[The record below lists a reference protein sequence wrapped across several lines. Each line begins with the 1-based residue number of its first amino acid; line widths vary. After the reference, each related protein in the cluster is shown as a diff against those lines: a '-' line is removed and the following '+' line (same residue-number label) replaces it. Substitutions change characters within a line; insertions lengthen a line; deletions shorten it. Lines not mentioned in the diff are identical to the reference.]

1 MGLLSRWTFILL
13 LCFCQ
18 NSHALDDLK
27 TNWTFDLLYHYSR
40 IERATT
46 ILTDSFLSRQ
56 VAMLQFEYSEHFGLF
71 SRWYAGGDLTY
82 ALYEAAGT
90 RSLNAR
96 ENLPWQYYAGL
107 AFQMG
112 ALKNFEVYFGI
123 GNSTENYLQ
132 ATGSNQFR
140 FKEKISFRPH
150 LGFHW
155 RFISLVGS
163 TATFGARYMIPITTV
178 SHDGID
184 LVYKGVLDGT
194 LRLRFHYDSM
204 WSLYGGIRFEDYE
217 TVDKSITY
225 FTTRIYAGIGIH
237 L

>member
-1 MGLLSRWTFILL
+1 MGLLQRWTFILII
-13 LCFCQ
+13 CFS
-18 NSHALDDLK
+18 NKGLALDDLK
-27 TNWTFDLLYHYSR
+27 TNWNFDLLYHYSR

-46 ILTDSFLSRQ
+46 LLTDSFLSRQ
-56 VAMLQFEYSEHFGLF
+56 VAMLQVEYSEQFDLF
-71 SRWYAGGDLTY
+71 WRWYIGGDMTY

-90 RSLNAR
+90 RSLDAR

-107 AFQMG
+107 AFQLG
-112 ALKNFEVYFGI
+112 ALKNIEVYFGM
-123 GNSTENYLQ
+123 GNSTEHYLQ
-132 ATGSNQFR
+132 AIGNNQFR

-150 LGFHW
+150 LGFRW

-163 TATFGARYMIPITTV
+163 TATFGARYMIPITTI
-178 SHDGID
+178 SHDGTN
-184 LVYKGVLDGT
+184 LTYKGNLDGT
-194 LRLRFHYDSM
+194 LRLRFHYDSS

-225 FTTRIYAGIGIH
+225 FTTRIYAGVGIH